1 MGVTVV
7 CETLWATCAVYE
19 VITELNVPILT
30 FLRLRDFSVASE
42 EGGAALVTVTV

>member
-7 CETLWATCAVYE
+7 SDTLKAACAVYE
-19 VITELNVPILT
+19 VVTELNVPILT
-30 FLRLRDFSVASE
+30 LLRLRDFRVASE